1 MVLFL
6 PQFVLFFL
14 IFFFLLV
21 SEMRA
26 IEEHVLQVYPY
37 LQALQI
43 LPVSNQDG
51 LEPLHELVALYSA
64 PPCSEDTPL
73 PDLRRALAQ
82 SRPAQLAAATQERA
96 GEEEEAQEEAEEEA
110 SPESLP
116 RGRKRKRVRRS

>member
-1 MVLFL
+1 
-6 PQFVLFFL
+6 
-14 IFFFLLV
+14 
-21 SEMRA
+21 MRA

-82 SRPAQLAAATQERA
+82 SRPAQLAATQERA
-96 GEEEEAQEEAEEEA
+96 GEEEEAQEGHQEAEEEA
-110 SPESLP
+110 SPESSP

>member
-1 MVLFL
+1 
-6 PQFVLFFL
+6 
-14 IFFFLLV
+14 
-21 SEMRA
+21 MRA
-26 IEEHVLQVYPY
+26 IEEHVLQVYRY

-82 SRPAQLAAATQERA
+82 SRPAQLAATQERA

-110 SPESLP
+110 SPESSP